1 MTNATTYRVRR
12 ALSEA
17 EMISITAA
25 IDAATSA
32 AGIVTAVLRA
42 VFGALVA
49 PLGETLDGYGPDRK
63 LDPRDFAIPEQ
74 QWAAIT
80 EACLSRADAF
90 GARVTIAMDLLNV
103 LPATYDDP
111 SAVVPPR
118 SAVDHR
124 PYEHVLTVSREAAD
138 VITACAQRCDALA
151 QHFGEDSPEHRDAA
165 RSWQRNL
172 ALLFS
177 MDFGARTRVTRD
189 GDLSL
194 LVSCGSGFTYALI
207 FHPVQRRCTRDGCAA
222 VIRGDGTTWTYRSGD
237 PACAD
242 RQHIPAYPLDAPA
255 PGSWSF
261 HS

>member
-1 MTNATTYRVRR
+1 MTNAMTYRVRR

-17 EMISITAA
+17 EMTSVTAA
-25 IDAATSA
+25 IDAAASA
-32 AGIVTAVLRA
+32 AGFVAAVVQAL
-42 VFGALVA
+42 FGALLA

-118 SAVDHR
+118 PVVDHR

-138 VITACAQRCDALA
+138 VITACTQRCDALA
-151 QHFGEDSPEHRDAA
+151 RYFGEDSPQHRDAA

-177 MDFGARTRVTRD
+177 TDFGARTHVTRD

-194 LVSCGSGFTYALI
+194 LVCCGSGFTYA
-207 FHPVQRRCTRDGCAA
+207 
-222 VIRGDGTTWTYRSGD
+222 VISTPCNG
-237 PACAD
+237 A
-242 RQHIPAYPLDAPA
+242 APA
-255 PGSWSF
+255 TAAQR
-261 HS
+261 